1 MLRFAFINQKK
12 FTFTQLFTY
21 SLTYLFTNLLTNSID
36 AVKRLIKI
44 SPKLHLENCS
54 NFVRGYS
61 VLRFLGTAE
70 KEGWKMNHT
79 CVRVAIELSVYA
91 LFIFCT

>member
-1 MLRFAFINQKK
+1 M
-12 FTFTQLFTY
+12 
-21 SLTYLFTNLLTNSID
+21 D

-61 VLRFLGTAE
+61 VLRFLETAE

-79 CVRVAIELSVYA
+79 CVRVAMELSVYA
-91 LFIFCT
+91 LFIFYTYINFIWKKCVIIVILISS